1 MNGKESTS
9 LLPIPNI
16 GRGPSKFI
24 PQVEAWATAAYTTKE
39 IQMSKQIPRDREI
52 YIAVDILGKYENGA
66 PVAIDKRNH
75 NERLNPKDIDH
86 KIRIYEREVEEWFLN
101 PATDLLEK
109 NEFNNSFVVLM
120 ICMAYIEGVE
130 QYKTGVESHRRSEEC
145 FKDSIKR
152 LYPNK
157 FQDRDLGAF
166 YKKARCGLFHNG
178 MVKGGVVFSNGFA
191 EPIEFENNGETV
203 RVNPTLLLRDIK
215 DDFRKYINELKG
227 TSNTANQDYLKTIR
241 ENFDR
246 MFTVL

>member
-1 MNGKESTS
+1 
-9 LLPIPNI
+9 
-16 GRGPSKFI
+16 
-24 PQVEAWATAAYTTKE
+24 
-39 IQMSKQIPRDREI
+39 MSKQIRRVEEI
-52 YIAVDILGKYENGA
+52 YIAVDIVGKYEDGV

-75 NERLNPKDIDH
+75 DKRLNPKDINH
-86 KIRIYEREVEEWFLN
+86 KIIIYEREVEEWFLN
-101 PATDLLEK
+101 PATELITQ
-109 NEFNNSFVVLM
+109 NGFNNSFVVLM

-130 QYKTGVESHRRSEEC
+130 QYKTGVESNRRSEEC

-178 MVKGGVVFSNGFA
+178 MVKGGVVFSNDFD
-191 EPIEFENNGETV
+191 EPIKLENNGETV
-203 RVNPTLLLRDIK
+203 RVNPTQLLEDIK

-227 TSNTANQDYLKTIR
+227 TSNTANQDNLKTIR